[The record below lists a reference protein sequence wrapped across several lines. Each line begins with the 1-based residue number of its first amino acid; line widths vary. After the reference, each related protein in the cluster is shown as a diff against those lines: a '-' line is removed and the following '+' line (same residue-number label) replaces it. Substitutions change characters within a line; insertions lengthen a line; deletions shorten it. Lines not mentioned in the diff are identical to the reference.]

1 MSDAAVAMNR
11 FGLGATRGQEPPGNP
26 KRWLL
31 DQIDAY
37 QPATPVLATAPTSA
51 AVAEDI
57 AAYQAEQRAIRQA
70 AMARQGVPAP
80 AAVVTPPPA
89 STITPMTSNM
99 AATVMAPPS
108 PAQEKRS
115 AQQVARQDA
124 RRLAQDDYTNLVG
137 ARATAALVTP
147 APFVERLVHFWAN
160 HFAIS
165 IDKLQVIGLGGL
177 LEFEAIRPHVHGH
190 VWPTCC
196 WRSSGIRRC

>member
-37 QPATPVLATAPTSA
+37 QPVTPVLATAPTSA

-70 AMARQGVPAP
+70 AMAKQGAP
-80 AAVVTPPPA
+80 TVAAVATPPPA
-89 STITPMTSNM
+89 PAMTPLTANM

-137 ARATAALVTP
+137 LRTTSALTTP
-147 APFVERLVHFWAN
+147 TPFA
-160 HFAIS
+160 
-165 IDKLQVIGLGGL
+165 
-177 LEFEAIRPHVHGH
+177 
-190 VWPTCC
+190 
-196 WRSSGIRRC
+196 

>member
-37 QPATPVLATAPTSA
+37 QPATPVLATAPTST

-70 AMARQGVPAP
+70 AMAKQGAPAP

-89 STITPMTSNM
+89 PAPAMTPMTATM

-108 PAQEKRS
+108 PAQEKRI

-124 RRLAQDDYTNLVG
+124 RRLAQDESNRHNQLLQLEIDAHRRTDIAKDRVG
-137 ARATAALVTP
+137 D
-147 APFVERLVHFWAN
+147 RLDQA
-160 HFAIS
+160 
-165 IDKLQVIGLGGL
+165 GG
-177 LEFEAIRPHVHGH
+177 
-190 VWPTCC
+190 
-196 WRSSGIRRC
+196 